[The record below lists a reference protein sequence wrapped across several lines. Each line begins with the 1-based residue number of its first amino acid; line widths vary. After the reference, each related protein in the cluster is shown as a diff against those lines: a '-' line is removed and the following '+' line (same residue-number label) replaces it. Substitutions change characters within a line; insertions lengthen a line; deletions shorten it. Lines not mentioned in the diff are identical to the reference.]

1 MACEAHHAWCR
12 PWATA
17 LLPGPL
23 RQPAEAWTR
32 GPGAYHHDRLETCG
46 GTPGGAAWTVR
57 TQPAWTVP
65 WRPAIAACAAWR
77 SAIATEPRPCE
88 RARLPVDR
96 DVDHAHRAIGREEL
110 AEVIRRHMGR
120 QITHSNVHTSPL
132 WGKSRATSTRASAQD
147 ARAHDGSVTPYPMR
161 HAVIP

>member
-1 MACEAHHAWCR
+1 MLFLENLIRALLIFNGLRSCYCQRAFLGYHYLTESVGDRAADSVAPRHVCGHIRTSDGGTSRACEAHHAWCR
-12 PWATA
+12 PGATA

-23 RQPAEAWTR
+23 RPPAEAWTR

-88 RARLPVDR
+88 RPVCR
-96 DVDHAHRAIGREEL
+96 SIA
-110 AEVIRRHMGR
+110 M
-120 QITHSNVHTSPL
+120 
-132 WGKSRATSTRASAQD
+132 
-147 ARAHDGSVTPYPMR
+147 
-161 HAVIP
+161 